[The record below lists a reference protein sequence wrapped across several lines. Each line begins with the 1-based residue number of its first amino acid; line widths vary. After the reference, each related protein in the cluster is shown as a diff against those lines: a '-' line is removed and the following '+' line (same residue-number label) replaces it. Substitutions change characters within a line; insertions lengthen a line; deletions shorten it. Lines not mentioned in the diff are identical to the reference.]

1 MCKSKTEEQ
10 MLQYDQLFE
19 NAYKLFTEGN
29 FREALSALNEINFTQ
44 DFSDNYSLEDYYVLK
59 GSAYLALNELDESRN
74 SFEHALAENVK
85 SVEACLGL
93 GKVLYSSG
101 MKKEAK
107 VMFEWAVKNDPENTS
122 AKETLKNI
130 NTILGFPENH
140 FTEMQ
145 SEELDIN
152 LNELFFDA
160 YELMMNSSYDESL
173 ETINQLENLFGEEV
187 NILKG
192 NIYLAQDN
200 FDKAKECFEAALKI
214 NSKCVPAYNGLA
226 ELYASKNMLRD
237 AKAMYEFAL
246 SVNPDD
252 QFAGMGLAEV
262 NYDLGLPTI
271 QSTYTFLT
279 DGKLNKELDAKLNT
293 AYQLFQ
299 EKEFEKSLHLVLEV
313 DETIK
318 MSKEFN
324 YKELSAGLN
333 NFIGFN
339 FLGMEEYQNAQDAF
353 EEALNANS
361 TSSQACAGLG
371 EVFFIQQKDKEA
383 KVMFEWA
390 VKNNPKNYFAA
401 LGLAKVNQTLGY
413 PADHNSLYLGLP
425 DEIEKEF
432 SSLVT
437 SAYDLFENKNFD
449 ATLAKIDQAE
459 KILVENLDEIKIQK
473 ALTSLY
479 NLRGFAY
486 LSLNNIAKAKEA
498 YEKALNINPNS
509 SQACA
514 GLGEVLFLTNKDAE
528 AKRMFEYAVSYE
540 PLNQFAIAG
549 LKKVNQSLG
558 LLENDNSLLP
568 KPQKEKAEMI
578 SALIEEAYNCFSNK
592 DFKEAI
598 TNLDKAEKIIEDNFA
613 REENFESLTRLNNF
627 KGFSFLNLDNKNDAK
642 LCFEKAL
649 NLDSHS
655 SQACAGLGEIFL
667 SEGKTYEAKTMF
679 EWALKNN
686 PQNIYAEKALE
697 RITKELN

>member
-514 GLGEVLFLTNKDAE
+514 GLGEVLFLTNKDDE

>member
-383 KVMFEWA
+383 KVM
-390 VKNNPKNYFAA
+390 
-401 LGLAKVNQTLGY
+401 
-413 PADHNSLYLGLP
+413 
-425 DEIEKEF
+425 
-432 SSLVT
+432 
-437 SAYDLFENKNFD
+437 
-449 ATLAKIDQAE
+449 
-459 KILVENLDEIKIQK
+459 
-473 ALTSLY
+473 
-479 NLRGFAY
+479 
-486 LSLNNIAKAKEA
+486 
-498 YEKALNINPNS
+498 
-509 SQACA
+509 
-514 GLGEVLFLTNKDAE
+514 
-528 AKRMFEYAVSYE
+528 
-540 PLNQFAIAG
+540 
-549 LKKVNQSLG
+549 
-558 LLENDNSLLP
+558 
-568 KPQKEKAEMI
+568 
-578 SALIEEAYNCFSNK
+578 
-592 DFKEAI
+592 
-598 TNLDKAEKIIEDNFA
+598 
-613 REENFESLTRLNNF
+613 
-627 KGFSFLNLDNKNDAK
+627 
-642 LCFEKAL
+642 
-649 NLDSHS
+649 
-655 SQACAGLGEIFL
+655 
-667 SEGKTYEAKTMF
+667 
-679 EWALKNN
+679 
-686 PQNIYAEKALE
+686 
-697 RITKELN
+697 